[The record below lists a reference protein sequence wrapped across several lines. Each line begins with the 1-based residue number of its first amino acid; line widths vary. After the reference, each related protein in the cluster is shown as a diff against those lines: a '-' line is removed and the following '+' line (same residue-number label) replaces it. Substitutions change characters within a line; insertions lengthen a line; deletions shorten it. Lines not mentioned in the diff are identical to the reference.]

1 MRPVS
6 AVDQNGLWK
15 NISVH
20 YHSFISQQENNL
32 APEVIS
38 DCSEA
43 MAVSNKS
50 VISHDRS
57 EMFQKPDKLK
67 NEKDRQSAFFE
78 SKYPFLPTSMVKNV
92 R

>member
-32 APEVIS
+32 APGVIS
-38 DCSEA
+38 DFSEA
-43 MAVSNKS
+43 MAVF
-50 VISHDRS
+50 RS
-57 EMFQKPDKLK
+57 RLDNNDNYRKMPIWPLLDQFCCEQLWYLLLETYLVQSYKLIK
-67 NEKDRQSAFFE
+67 
-78 SKYPFLPTSMVKNV
+78 M
-92 R
+92 